1 MLITDELGITAALKC
16 AERAHASGEVPVGAV
31 IVHQDKIIAEGW
43 NQTIQQHDP
52 TAHAE
57 IIALRQA
64 GRELKNYRLVDAT
77 LYVTLEPCA
86 MCVGAFIH
94 ARIGRVVFGAT
105 EPKTGALGGAVDI
118 IDLPHWNHHFTVTSG
133 VLADSCA
140 KILQDFFKKRRLENE

>member
-1 MLITDELGITAALKC
+1 MLITDEIGITAALKC
-16 AERAHASGEVPVGAV
+16 AERAQASGEVPVGAV

-52 TAHAE
+52 SAHAE

-64 GRELKNYRLVDAT
+64 GQQLKNYRLVDAT

-86 MCVGAFIH
+86 MCVGALIH

-118 IDLPHWNHHFTVTSG
+118 ITLPHWNHQFTVTSG
-133 VLADSCA
+133 ILADSCA
-140 KILQDFFKKRRLENE
+140 KILQDFFKKRRLE